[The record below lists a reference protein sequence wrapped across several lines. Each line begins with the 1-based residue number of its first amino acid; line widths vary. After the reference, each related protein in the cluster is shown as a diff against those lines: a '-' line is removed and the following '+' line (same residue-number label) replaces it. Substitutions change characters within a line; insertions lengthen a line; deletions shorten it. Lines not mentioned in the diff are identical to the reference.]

1 MKETAVTFR
10 AAKGQRKLSMLTAYD
25 YTTARLMEQ
34 SGVDALL
41 VGDSLGMVVLGHA
54 DTLSVTME
62 DMIRHCAAV
71 ARGSERPLLVCDM
84 PFMSYQLSPEQA
96 CANAGFVILRRNRH
110 RSMRHS
116 LYYSSHITFLP
127 IPAG

>member
-41 VGDSLGMVVLGHA
+41 VGDSLAMMKLA
-54 DTLSVTME
+54 PLPMEQKLPMMSLSTSS
-62 DMIRHCAAV
+62 RSAA
-71 ARGSERPLLVCDM
+71 R
-84 PFMSYQLSPEQA
+84 
-96 CANAGFVILRRNRH
+96 
-110 RSMRHS
+110 
-116 LYYSSHITFLP
+116 
-127 IPAG
+127 

>member
-34 SGVDALL
+34 SGVHALL

-54 DTLSVTME
+54 DTLSV
-62 DMIRHCAAV
+62 RRAA
-71 ARGSERPLLVCDM
+71 
-84 PFMSYQLSPEQA
+84 
-96 CANAGFVILRRNRH
+96 RNL
-110 RSMRHS
+110 RSMCGPS
-116 LYYSSHITFLP
+116 CGLP
-127 IPAG
+127 SRSWGISA